1 MTSAAVLHTV
11 SNEPNWRPIVWRK
24 GRKYQR
30 RGDNERSRVGERGRR
45 TASRQV
51 RIADVTGL
59 VEGNK
64 DWSHA
69 TRLVEQTNVHGHS
82 LALQPTIASAFL
94 HPPHIPMHDSRDL
107 ETEVIRSF

>member
-1 MTSAAVLHTV
+1 MSRIGGPLYGEKDENINEGAIMNEVESVNEEDGQPAAKC
-11 SNEPNWRPIVWRK
+11 EF
-24 GRKYQR
+24 
-30 RGDNERSRVGERGRR
+30 
-45 TASRQV
+45 
-51 RIADVTGL
+51 ADVTGL

-82 LALQPTIASAFL
+82 LALQPTIASTFL